1 MKVIM
6 MVLLVI
12 LTMAMVINDDGDY
25 NSDGNTDANDLNGSV
40 GSVNGDDGYTYSQ
53 YSTKSFR

>member
-1 MKVIM
+1 M